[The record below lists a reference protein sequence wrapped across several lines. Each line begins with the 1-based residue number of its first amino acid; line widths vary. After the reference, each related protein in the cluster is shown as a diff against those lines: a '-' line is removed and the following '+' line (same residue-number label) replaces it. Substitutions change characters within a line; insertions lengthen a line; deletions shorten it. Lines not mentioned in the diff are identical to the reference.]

1 MYRWTTATAF
11 LFRELLSFFAVQ
23 MRHNAFQPW
32 LARPS
37 WRTNTPCLTRSR
49 AFVSP
54 SAFIAAVP
62 TNSSTICPFSTSWLI
77 HLYRMSICRVYAVW
91 RGLNT
96 ASRTFWLS
104 VWMSNGVPY
113 GYPASVQICAI
124 HLMLKVVDVRL
135 MNSVSM
141 VEIVTIVCF
150 WLFQIIG

>member
-1 MYRWTTATAF
+1 MQLQCSITMASAVM
-11 LFRELLSFFAVQ
+11 LLSHGLPGQAGGQ
-23 MRHNAFQPW
+23 IQ
-32 LARPS
+32 
-37 WRTNTPCLTRSR
+37 PCLTRSR